1 MVDVDVITQEVIGAR
16 LNGIVNEMQIAIF
29 RTGFSTI
36 IRETHDFSCALLD
49 WQGRL
54 VGSHSSVVAHNGAY
68 PYCVAGVLQYYD
80 YEDMREGDSFII
92 NSAYHSGVPHPMD
105 IVVVTPIFY
114 EGSLVAFCASI
125 GHKSDIGGL
134 APGSRVTIARDVYGE
149 GLQILPVRFQRDYQI
164 VKETEQFLTGNSRS
178 AHLVIGDLTAQ
189 AGALWSIGGARLKE
203 LMDYYGKDV
212 VQATFDLLGAR
223 AEQRIRRELEEW
235 PDGVFEGETFIRDV
249 VDADRVIR
257 LHVAAIKEGDRLVMD
272 FSATGDQSE
281 GPVNIRPPF
290 LKGITAQGLAS
301 MVDPSIP
308 NNWGVQAVIDCRFRP
323 GSLVDPIFPGPTG
336 FYSKNLRA
344 IEGVVN
350 RALTKA
356 SGRPAVSFSGTQSSM
371 VLGSR
376 GGNSRPYVQYEIFN
390 PGSYAF
396 EGGDGWPGTGHGYSG
411 ASRFTSIEIL
421 EAEFDVRLLQFAA
434 TPDTGGAGRY
444 RGGSSYRRDYQ
455 LKGPAKF
462 TGGADRRVAQGT
474 EGGLDGVIGA
484 VVVNP
489 GGPEEQRYETMVSS
503 LELNPGDVLRIESPA
518 GGGLGDPRERDHQR
532 VLWDVED
539 GIVTPEKAIELYGL
553 TEEELEEAGL
563 TASA

>member
-16 LNGIVNEMQIAIF
+16 LNGIVSEMQVAIF

-54 VGSHSSVVAHNGAY
+54 VGSHSSVVGHNGAY
-68 PYCVAGVLQYYD
+68 PYCVAGVLEFYD
-80 YEDMREGDSFII
+80 YEDMKEGDSFVI

-134 APGSRVTIARDVYGE
+134 APGSRVTLARDVYGE

-164 VKETEQFLTGNSRS
+164 IKETEQFFRGNSRS
-178 AHLVIGDLTAQ
+178 PHLVLGDLTAQ
-189 AGALWSIGGARLKE
+189 AGALWSIGGERLIA
-203 LMDYYGKDV
+203 LMDQFGKEV
-212 VQATFDLLGAR
+212 VESTFDLLGKR
-223 AEQRIRRELEEW
+223 TEQRLRRELEEW

-249 VDADRVIR
+249 VDSSRTIR
-257 LHVAAIKEGDRLVMD
+257 LHVAAIKEGDRLIMD

-290 LKGITAQGLAS
+290 LRGISTSSLTA

-308 NNWGVQAVIDCRFRP
+308 NNWGSQGVIDYRFRS
-323 GSLVDPIFPGPTG
+323 GSLVDPIYPGPTG

-344 IEGVVN
+344 IEGIVN
-350 RALTKA
+350 RAMTKA
-356 SGRPAVSFSGTQSSM
+356 SGRPAVSFGGTQSSM

-376 GGNSRPYVQYEIFN
+376 GASARPYVQYEIFN

-396 EGGDGWPGTGHGYSG
+396 EGGDGWPGTGHGFSG
-411 ASRFTSIEIL
+411 SSRFTSIEIL
-421 EAEFDVRLLQFAA
+421 EAEFDVRLLQFAV
-434 TPDTGGAGRY
+434 TPDTGGAGKF
-444 RGGSSYRRDYQ
+444 RGGSSYRRDYL
-455 LKGPAKF
+455 LKGSAKF

-474 EGGLDGVIGA
+474 EGGMDGVVGA
-484 VVVNP
+484 VVINP
-489 GGPEEQRYETMVSS
+489 GTPQEQRHETMVSS
-503 LELNPGDVLRIESPA
+503 VELAPGDVVRIEAPA
-518 GGGLGDPRERDHQR
+518 GGGVGDPKERERER
-532 VLWDVED
+532 VIHDVED
-539 GIVTPEKAIELYGL
+539 GIVSSQNAIDLYGMSQR
-553 TEEELEEAGL
+553 ELQEAGL
-563 TASA
+563 GA